1 MKAYHHVLPQSRL
14 GTGHHSLASY
24 VDAVNNDDSQ
34 QQQHHNDVPIEFSL
48 IVVLSRDAHLH
59 DNNNNASDSIDDNDD
74 DDVESVNSNISILL
88 GKKLRGFG
96 KGFFNSL
103 GGKLEKGEHC
113 NPALG
118 AARELEEESGIR
130 IPLSVMQDAFVGVI
144 NFTFEDDD
152 INRAMRVHLFCVF
165 VSLSNNDD
173 AISSNGTYAAD
184 NGVQS
189 GVQSTT
195 RQYAHNTTTIIHP
208 KQIRGCDEIEPKWFH
223 NIHDIPLNQMF
234 ADDSL
239 WLTML
244 LSHYNECGKSHS
256 PPQKLMF
263 DAWFHFRAGGTTTNS
278 IMHHYIKINGGSE
291 TVVTTAKSPQQKVT
305 LEKRLFH
312 ELHVNHIHS
321 PSIKEFKE
329 NWAMANA
336 VRKFM
341 KDEKRME
348 YIVDVAGGHGALAA
362 LFLVLIPTCHT
373 AVVID
378 PAQCPSGKHGVR
390 EAWSKFWTNESE
402 KKELRYRH
410 ECLRTGLRG
419 ELDSIL
425 KTKCTTSITVVA
437 CHACQHLT

>member
-1 MKAYHHVLPQSRL
+1 MPQSRL

-48 IVVLSRDAHLH
+48 IVVLSRNAHLH
-59 DNNNNASDSIDDNDD
+59 DNNNNASDSIDDDND
-74 DDVESVNSNISILL
+74 DDVERVNSNISILL

-96 KGFFNSL
+96 EGFFNSL

-189 GVQSTT
+189 TT

-244 LSHYNECGKSHS
+244 LSHYNECGTSHS
-256 PPQKLMF
+256 PPKKLMF
-263 DAWFHFRAGGTTTNS
+263 DAWFYFIIRSPDTF
-278 IMHHYIKINGGSE
+278 IFHYINTRKVCDVETWLRQIPFYNNLVRLT
-291 TVVTTAKSPQQKVT
+291 TVVIQPPMT
-305 LEKRLFH
+305 
-312 ELHVNHIHS
+312 
-321 PSIKEFKE
+321 
-329 NWAMANA
+329 
-336 VRKFM
+336 
-341 KDEKRME
+341 
-348 YIVDVAGGHGALAA
+348 
-362 LFLVLIPTCHT
+362 
-373 AVVID
+373 
-378 PAQCPSGKHGVR
+378 
-390 EAWSKFWTNESE
+390 
-402 KKELRYRH
+402 
-410 ECLRTGLRG
+410 
-419 ELDSIL
+419 
-425 KTKCTTSITVVA
+425 
-437 CHACQHLT
+437 